1 MEVHYNM
8 KSIAELEAIKK
19 RVLDNVNLRK
29 EREDGIRVV
38 VGMAT
43 CGIAAGARP
52 VMTAFLEEVSK
63 RNLGNVVV
71 EQTGCIGVC
80 RLEPIVEVFVPGE
93 EKVTYVKMTPEKA
106 KKVVA
111 DHIVNRNPVA
121 EYTIGNAE
129 N

>member
-1 MEVHYNM
+1 M

-52 VMTAFLEEVSK
+52 VMTALMEEISK
-63 RNLGNVVV
+63 RNLANVVV
-71 EQTGCIGVC
+71 EQTGCIGIC
-80 RLEPIVEVFVPGE
+80 RLEPIVEVYIPGE
-93 EKVTYVKMTPEKA
+93 EKTTYVKVTPEKVA
-106 KKVVA
+106 KIVA
-111 DHIVNRNPVA
+111 DHIVNGQAVS
-121 EYTIGNAE
+121 EYTIGAE
-129 N
+129 QN